1 MESLQKGVL
10 HRFSQTRTSSNPNC
24 TLCEPEMT
32 KKISDLIENR
42 FGAQT
47 NTGAELPAVGSVAA
61 LLERRTH
68 RQYTEQPIEDEL
80 LDVLLACGLSAS
92 SKSDLQ

>member
-1 MESLQKGVL
+1 
-10 HRFSQTRTSSNPNC
+10 
-24 TLCEPEMT
+24 MT
-32 KKISDLIENR
+32 KKIPALIENR
-42 FGAQT
+42 FGTQT
-47 NTGAELPAVGSVAA
+47 SIGAEQPAGHLAT

-92 SKSDLQ
+92 SKSDLQQA